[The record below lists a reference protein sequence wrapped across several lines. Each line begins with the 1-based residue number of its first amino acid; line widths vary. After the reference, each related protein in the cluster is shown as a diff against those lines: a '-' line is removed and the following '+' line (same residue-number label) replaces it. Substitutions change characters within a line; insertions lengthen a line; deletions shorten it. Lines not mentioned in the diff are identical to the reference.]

1 MPQSLNQWGKIVWG
15 LLFILLVNEISI
27 VSPTLAS
34 ANSLERILTR
44 SKLAESRLKLAQIQ
58 PNPKFEKFSVGVNIG
73 KVNVLAGTSVL
84 GKTDGS
90 RAIDLPRWLLS
101 YQDLVEGLKLKVK
114 TLPDGQLEIR
124 TPSLVTRIDPKQ
136 LQIDP
141 DLGLVLSI
149 DDLSRLFGIKAEFD
163 IVEYAINLTVPW
175 QGQSQSE
182 NSQESVEA
190 PINFDGLPRINHP
203 EVALSSI
210 QQLTTLV
217 GGAAS
222 PTSAQGEL
230 AAIGS
235 FWNYSGYIKV
245 NQPNLLAPQTWN
257 LNQLQFAKQTDF
269 RDWMLGSQA
278 PFWRSQGSGD
288 YWGITTV
295 SRDGF
300 RATPPSGGEVNLQQ
314 RLQSPDFGNTIIG
327 EAPLGTLVRLTEGFR
342 DISIAEVLV
351 DASGQYRFENL
362 KGSNYRL
369 LLYPK
374 GQLNVLPEVR
384 NASFSQVFGQIPK
397 GTSATL
403 LSGGIGRQL
412 DGSNFWGRVSDVR
425 GGVAR
430 RWGISDDLTV
440 GLGAI
445 YDRSFQGLGELFW
458 RPHAV
463 PMRISL
469 STLMGN
475 AFDFSSTID
484 YQPTSNLNV
493 NLSIDRLSTR
503 LRTNWQ
509 LANKLSLTATYDP
522 KDVGNLVA
530 QYSSSNRDSY
540 TFASASFDTAQRLRW
555 YLQQRWGVFQLS
567 NQGSEQRTIV
577 EASYDFAP
585 NVSISGG
592 SSIVASYELSNL
604 QSPAHNALTNLVWRY
619 RSPAI
624 ASDGANLWETEL
636 GYGIGSLNQG
646 VFASAGMTVLPGLML
661 RGSYQGAAQNGASA
675 FRLELVSNLNL
686 SSGVHLGDRQIDT
699 LRTHGGMILQ
709 PFFDRNANGNRDSGE
724 ESHVED
730 LDLLVSINQRPIQT
744 FRPDLVV
751 DGISVRVM
759 PGNYRIDFDPAGFP
773 SEWQTDKDAVAV
785 DVAAGAYT
793 IVPIPLIRSFTRSG
807 IATTTLGK
815 TIDSARIEAIRTDR
829 QFRVLSISNSQGLF
843 TLQGLRVGKYRL
855 EINGKQVD
863 SIEISPTS
871 PSQATLNLNL

>member
-1 MPQSLNQWGKIVWG
+1 VNSLQDSLSKRSWG
-15 LLFILLVNEISI
+15 LLLILGNVMEIAPPI
-27 VSPTLAS
+27 LAS
-34 ANSLERILTR
+34 PNSLAIELTR
-44 SKLAESRLKLAQIQ
+44 SKLTPDRSNLAQIQ
-58 PNPKFEKFSVGVNIG
+58 PNPKFEKLSVGVNIG
-73 KVNVLAGTSVL
+73 KVNILTGTSVR

-90 RAIDLPRWLLS
+90 RAIDLPQWLLS

-136 LQIDP
+136 LQLDP

-149 DDLSRLFGIKAEFD
+149 DDLFRLFGIKAEFD

-175 QGQSQSE
+175 QGQTQRE
-182 NSQESVEA
+182 NSQEAVEA
-190 PINFDGLPRINHP
+190 PINFDGLPRIDRP

-210 QQLTTLV
+210 QQRTTLV
-217 GGAAS
+217 SGATAS
-222 PTSAQGEL
+222 TSSQGDL

-235 FWNYSGYIKV
+235 LWGYSGYIQI
-245 NQPNLLAPQTWN
+245 NQPNLVAPQTWN

-269 RDWMLGSQA
+269 QDWTLGSQS

-300 RATPPSGGEVNLQQ
+300 RATPPSGGEISLPQ
-314 RLQSPDFGNTIIG
+314 RLQATEFGRTIIG
-327 EAPLGTLVRLTEGFR
+327 EAPVGTLVRLTENFSNT
-342 DISIAEVLV
+342 SIAEVLV
-351 DASGQYRFENL
+351 DATNQYRFENL

-374 GQLNVLPEVR
+374 GQLNLLPEVR
-384 NASFSQVFGQIPK
+384 NVSFSQVFGQIPQ

-403 LSGGIGRQL
+403 LSGGIGRKEK
-412 DGSNFWGRVSDVR
+412 SSFWGSVDGVR
-425 GGVAR
+425 GGIAR
-430 RWGISDDLTV
+430 RWGVSEDLTI

-445 YDRSFQGLGELFW
+445 YDCNFQGLGELFW
-458 RPHAV
+458 RPYPLPLRV
-463 PMRISL
+463 SVSSL
-469 STLMGN
+469 VGQKIDL
-475 AFDFSSTID
+475 SSTID
-484 YQPTSNLNV
+484 YQPTSNLNI
-493 NLSIDRLSTR
+493 NFSINRLSTH
-503 LRTNWQ
+503 LQAYWQ
-509 LANKLSLTATYDP
+509 LAQGLSLTANYDP
-522 KDVGNLVA
+522 KDVGNLGL
-530 QYSSSNRDSY
+530 QYSISNRDSY

-567 NQGSEQRTIV
+567 NQGSEQRATI
-577 EASYDFAP
+577 EASYDFSP
-585 NVSISGG
+585 NVSSDGG
-592 SSIVASYELSNL
+592 SSIVSSYELSNL
-604 QSPAHNALTNLVWRY
+604 HSSSQTALTTLAWRY
-619 RSPAI
+619 RSPAR

-636 GYGIGSLNQG
+636 GYGIGSLNHG
-646 VFASAGMTVLPGLML
+646 IIASVSTAVLPGLML
-661 RGSYQGAAQNGASA
+661 RGSYQEAATNGASA
-675 FRLELVSNLNL
+675 FRVELGSNFNL
-686 SSGVHLGDRQIDT
+686 SNGIQLGDRQIEA
-699 LRTHGGMILQ
+699 LRSQGGIVLK
-709 PFFDRNANGNRDSGE
+709 PFFDRNANGKRDSQE

-730 LDLLVSINQRPIQT
+730 LDLLVNIDRRLLPSFSPT
-744 FRPDLVV
+744 PVV
-751 DGISVRVM
+751 DGVSFRIT
-759 PGNYRIDFDPAGFP
+759 PGTHRIDFDPAGFP
-773 SEWQTDKDAVAV
+773 PDWQTDRDAVAV

-815 TIDSARIEAIRTDR
+815 TIESARIEAIRTDR